1 VVVLFSIIFFIL
13 SSVLTFLSIDS
24 FFSPDSN
31 SIFGKILQ
39 FSSFFTQ
46 PEQTVNKKSKKV
58 SKIRGFLCI
67 FFWFN
72 LLTIVFIPD
81 RLASMNNKGDNTMN
95 INKFNEM
102 MTTMTIKDLN
112 NMKSLIDTMIKNKVK
127 DTMTVGM
134 KVFVVQKTKKT
145 PGVITKIMQSKC
157 LVDLSGR
164 IYRVPMSM
172 LEAA

>member
-1 VVVLFSIIFFIL
+1 
-13 SSVLTFLSIDS
+13 
-24 FFSPDSN
+24 
-31 SIFGKILQ
+31 
-39 FSSFFTQ
+39 
-46 PEQTVNKKSKKV
+46 VNKKSKKV
-58 SKIRGFLCI
+58 TKNKGFLCI

-127 DTMTVGM
+127 DTMIVGM
-134 KVFVVQKTKKT
+134 KVNIVQKTKKT
-145 PGVITKIMQSKC
+145 SGVIKKIMQSKC
-157 LVDLSGR
+157 LVTIDNGTT
-164 IYRVPMSM
+164 YRVPMSM